1 MRKSLFI
8 AAMLLAATPVQAK
21 NDDVFVR
28 QISVSGNCYKE
39 MIPDRGGINLVADI
53 TNTKDLK
60 AAVDSATKIYESVK
74 AKVNALK
81 LKDLELTTS
90 EYSVMPINEWENNKQ
105 IFKGYR
111 ARIGLMVQTSETG
124 RLGEV
129 TAIGAAEGVRDVGAL
144 QLFVSRA
151 ASKQAMQ
158 DCLSDAAIDAR
169 KNAERIAAALNVKL
183 GDGLVQE
190 VLSCVAACAV
200 ADDDAAVCTGTNGL
214 HYSVH
219 AGLRA
224 AASRRTWIRRSVVAH
239 KILGQGSADVFCIS
253 PVIVHVCCSCA
264 AMVARTAMYEHDVFT
279 CRYARKSE
287 RYKCYSNSLFH

>member
-183 GDGLVQE
+183 GDVLTFTQE
-190 VLSCVAACAV
+190 GAAPPPMVPMVRNMMKAE
-200 ADDDAAVCTGTNGL
+200 
-214 HYSVH
+214 
-219 AGLRA
+219 
-224 AASRRTWIRRSVVAH
+224 
-239 KILGQGSADVFCIS
+239 
-253 PVIVHVCCSCA
+253 A
-264 AMVARTAMYEHDVFT
+264 AMASDASGPGIEAGKQTLNLNVQASFEV
-279 CRYARKSE
+279 K
-287 RYKCYSNSLFH
+287 